1 MSGPVSAPGA
11 LPVLDLPAAW
21 TPGVR
26 AFVTTRAGGVS
37 AAPFDTLNLGDHVGD
52 DPANVAENRRR
63 VAAAARVAPLALI
76 TMAQCHGR
84 EVAWAAPGT
93 PAQADALI
101 CERDDLA
108 LAVLVADCLPIVL
121 CDPESPR
128 FAVVHAGWR
137 GLDAGVLEAT
147 LAHFAAPP
155 RVVAAIGPGI
165 SPARY
170 VVGPEVAARF
180 ADVPG
185 ALTPDEGD
193 RSRLDLVAV
202 AVAQLGQLGLDPA
215 RVHRLDAVTDDG
227 ALFFSHRAGAPTG
240 RVALVARRDG
250 AAS

>member
-1 MSGPVSAPGA
+1 MSTSGA

-52 DPANVAENRRR
+52 DPACVAENRRR
-63 VAAAARVAPLALI
+63 VAAAARVTPVSLI

-84 EVAWAAPGT
+84 EVAWAAPGA
-93 PAQADALI
+93 PAPADALL
-101 CERDDLA
+101 CEREDLA

-137 GLDAGVLEAT
+137 GLDVGVLAAT
-147 LAHFAAPP
+147 LAHFASPR

-170 VVGPEVAARF
+170 PVGPEVAARF

-202 AVAQLGQLGLDPA
+202 AVAQLHQLGLDPA
-215 RVHRLDAVTDDG
+215 QVHRLDAVTDDS

-250 AAS
+250 GPS

>member
-1 MSGPVSAPGA
+1 MSATGA
-11 LPVLDLPAAW
+11 LPVVDLPAAW

-37 AAPFDTLNLGDHVGD
+37 ATPFDTLNLGDHVGD
-52 DPANVAENRRR
+52 DPAAVAENRRR
-63 VAAAARVAPLALI
+63 VAAAARVAPVCLV

-84 EVAWAAPGT
+84 EVAWATPGAPA
-93 PAQADALI
+93 PADALL

-121 CDPESPR
+121 CDPATPR

-137 GLDAGVLEAT
+137 GLDVGVLEAT
-147 LAHFAAPP
+147 LAHFAEPH

-170 VVGPEVAARF
+170 QVGPEVATRF

-185 ALTPDEGD
+185 AVTPDEGD

-202 AVAQLGQLGLDPA
+202 AVAQLRGLGLDPD
-215 RVHRLDAVTDDG
+215 RVHRLDVTTDDG
-227 ALFFSHRAGAPTG
+227 ARFFSHRAGAPTG
-240 RVALVARRDG
+240 RVALVARRDPG
-250 AAS
+250 AP